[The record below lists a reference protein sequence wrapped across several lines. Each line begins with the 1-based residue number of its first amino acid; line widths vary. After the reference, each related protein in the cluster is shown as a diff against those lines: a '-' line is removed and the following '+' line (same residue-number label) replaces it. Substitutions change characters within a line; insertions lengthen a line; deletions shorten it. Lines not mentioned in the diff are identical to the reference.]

1 MWISRDK
8 DSKDYLNLTLIK
20 PTRVKSGLW
29 IVDSGKISTNVKSLM
44 ENSLY
49 PIPIEYFP
57 SITWEDEPIE
67 VELVKKTNKNY
78 YTDEI
83 NNILIDLGYSPC
95 RNKEEMDDILKENN
109 IKIKIFKTKEVL
121 PNSAKI
127 PNSYMYFA
135 TCGED
140 DFSEDFTEYITFC
153 EAYNAAILE
162 SLSYLWLTK
171 NKKNE

>member
-1 MWISRDK
+1 ME
-8 DSKDYLNLTLIK
+8 K
-20 PTRVKSGLW
+20 PRRAKSGLW
-29 IVDSGKISTNVKSLM
+29 IIESGKITNDFKKIIFGDLHP
-44 ENSLY
+44 L
-49 PIPIEYFP
+49 PIEVFP

-67 VELVKKTNKNY
+67 VELVKKTNKNF
-78 YTDEI
+78 YTDEV

-95 RNKEEMDDILKENN
+95 QNKEEMDDILKENN
-109 IKIKIFKTKEVL
+109 IKIKIFKTEEVL

-171 NKKNE
+171 NRKNEKQ

>member
-8 DSKDYLNLTLIK
+8 DAKDYINLTMEK
-20 PTRVKSGLW
+20 PRRTKSGLW
-29 IVDSGKISTNVKSLM
+29 IIKSGKISNDFKKL
-44 ENSLY
+44 LCGDFH
-49 PIPIEYFP
+49 PLPIEVFP

-78 YTDEI
+78 YTDEV

-95 RNKEEMDDILKENN
+95 QNKEEMDDILKENN
-109 IKIKIFKTKEVL
+109 IKIKIFKTEEVL

-140 DFSEDFTEYITFC
+140 DFSEDFNEYITFC

-171 NKKNE
+171 KRKNG

>member
-8 DSKDYLNLTLIK
+8 DAKDYINLTMEK
-20 PTRVKSGLW
+20 PRRTKSGLW
-29 IVDSGKISTNVKSLM
+29 IIKSGKISNDFKKL
-44 ENSLY
+44 LCGDFY
-49 PIPIEYFP
+49 PLPIEVFP

-78 YTDEI
+78 YTDEV

-95 RNKEEMDDILKENN
+95 QNKEEMDDILKENN
-109 IKIKIFKTKEVL
+109 IKIKIFKTEEVL

-140 DFSEDFTEYITFC
+140 DFSEDFIEYITFC

-162 SLSYLWLTK
+162 SLSYLWLNK
-171 NKKNE
+171 NRKNG

>member
-8 DSKDYLNLTLIK
+8 DAKDYINLTMEN
-20 PTRVKSGLW
+20 PRRTKSGLW
-29 IVDSGKISTNVKSLM
+29 IIESGKISKDFKKL
-44 ENSLY
+44 LCGDFH
-49 PIPIEYFP
+49 PLPIEVFP

-78 YTDEI
+78 YTDEV

-95 RNKEEMDDILKENN
+95 QNKEEMDDILKENN
-109 IKIKIFKTKEVL
+109 VKIKIFKTEEVL

-140 DFSEDFTEYITFC
+140 EFSEDFNEYITFC

-171 NKKNE
+171 KKKNG